1 MEMDE
6 ATMMDDMRDEIADL
20 KAQIEKLESDLETAQ
35 ERIDEIIGNATDI
48 VEDAYREGFNDARPA
63 ETEDD
68 AWIRS
73 LSRRSLSEL
82 R

>member
-1 MEMDE
+1 MNMDE
-6 ATMMDDMRDEIADL
+6 ANMMDDMRDEIADL
-20 KAQIEKLESDLETAQ
+20 KAQIEKLESDLEMAK
-35 ERIDEIIGNATDI
+35 ERINEVIGNATDI

-73 LSRRSLSEL
+73 LSRSSLSGL